1 MRIDKEM
8 RLVVEEIARVCLERE
23 EVSRYIGREL
33 DLSDEY
39 LDEIYKVLEAL
50 LNKEEV

>member
-8 RLVVEEIARVCLERE
+8 RLVIEEIARVCLERE

>member
-1 MRIDKEM
+1 MKIDKEM
-8 RLVVEEIARVCLERE
+8 RLVIEEIARVCLERE

-50 LNKEEV
+50 LNKEAV

>member
-8 RLVVEEIARVCLERE
+8 RLVIEEIARVALERE

-33 DLSDEY
+33 DLSDKY

-50 LNKEEV
+50 LNKEVV